1 MQMPAPLLCY
11 RPSSCK
17 MKAADKY
24 VCLNKYTT
32 VEEQIQMGPTLHVPL
47 YTGNSQLKITRAII
61 TWQMMKFGSIA
72 VTPGFHIQLDRQFL
86 GNWSQ
91 D

>member
-32 VEEQIQMGPTLHVPL
+32 GEEQIQMGPTLHVPL
-47 YTGNSQLKITRAII
+47 HG
-61 TWQMMKFGSIA
+61 
-72 VTPGFHIQLDRQFL
+72 
-86 GNWSQ
+86 
-91 D
+91 